1 MHLYLIRHADAV
13 PLGER
18 GIATDEERPLTDAGR
33 SQCRTLAKALGRLG
47 AKIDRVL
54 TSPLVRARQTA
65 EALRDGWGEGAPA
78 VAECPVLAPG
88 AKKRKLLDR
97 LREQHVEA
105 LGLVGHNP
113 DLSELVGW
121 LVGSKKA
128 GFNLE
133 KAGVA
138 CVEFEGAP
146 GKGCGTL
153 AWVVTPPWCDAVAGP
168 AG

>member
-1 MHLYLIRHADAV
+1 MDLYIIRHADALA
-13 PLGER
+13 LGER
-18 GIATDEERPLTDAGR
+18 GVTADEERPLSDDGHKQAAQIAAGLKKR
-33 SQCRTLAKALGRLG
+33 GVELELL
-47 AKIDRVL
+47 L

-65 EALRDGWGEGAPA
+65 EALRDGWGEGAPP
-78 VAECPVLAPG
+78 VADCPYLAPG

-146 GKGCGTL
+146 GKGCGSL
-153 AWVVTPPWCDAVAGP
+153 AWVVTPSWCDAVAGP